1 VPKFTDIALR
11 NLPAPSRGQVT
22 YEDDG
27 SPLRLRISQGG
38 SKTFVVSL
46 GRGRRYT
53 IGRYGDVSL
62 SDAREAAR
70 ARENGIMT
78 SVKKMT

>member
-11 NLPAPSRGQVT
+11 NCRPHHADR
-22 YEDDG
+22 YEDNG